1 MPNSYPQRTPP
12 NGFVKVTRKAFFES
26 VGQLDVH
33 PSTEMPHETAWK
45 LRSGRVIGWD
55 NTGWKG
61 PYEYEQ
67 DEHPE
72 EFYVAPEYAK

>member
-1 MPNSYPQRTPP
+1 MSNSYPQRTPP
-12 NGFVKVTRKAFFES
+12 YRFVKVTREEFFAS

-33 PSTEMPHETAWK
+33 PSIEMPHETAWK
-45 LRSGRVIGWD
+45 LRGGRIIGWN

-61 PYEYEQ
+61 PYQHEF

-72 EFYVAPEYAK
+72 EFYVAPEYLK